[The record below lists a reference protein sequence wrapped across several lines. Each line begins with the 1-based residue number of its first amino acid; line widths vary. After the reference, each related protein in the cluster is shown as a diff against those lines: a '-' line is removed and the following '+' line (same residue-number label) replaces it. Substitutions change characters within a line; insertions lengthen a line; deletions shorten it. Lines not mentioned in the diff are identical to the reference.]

1 MKVLRTPDEC
11 FKGIKDYPFDPV
23 YTNIETKDDTILRI
37 HHIDEGPSDGP
48 ILLAMHGQPVWSYLY
63 ARMIPFLVN
72 AGIRVIAPD
81 LPGYG
86 KSDKPASRE
95 DYSFQNQVD
104 WMGEWLKENNFSRT
118 LTKRNSLYLGLSSMI
133 GAGLFYNL
141 APTSKISSYSSILG
155 LLLASTLAFA
165 NASSSAQLASLYPQ
179 TGGTYL
185 YANKVLGKLP
195 GNIAGIVFILGKT
208 VSCVAIALTLGNYI
222 SPIYGKELGVGLSV
236 IVFLIGYK
244 GITKTAALARWF
256 VLIVISILAFFC
268 IAILMTPSTNIAIP
282 LLEGF
287 SASNLFLSAAIWF
300 FAFTGY
306 SRLATYGEE
315 IKNPETIIPS
325 SILTGLGITVTIYL
339 FVNWLSLAI
348 IGPEVVANSNT
359 PLLVAMDVSV
369 MSDFSFLIVFAST
382 IATASVFLALLP
394 AISRIYVA
402 MSRDGILPNM
412 FSKNTQ

>member
-1 MKVLRTPDEC
+1 M
-11 FKGIKDYPFDPV
+11 
-23 YTNIETKDDTILRI
+23 
-37 HHIDEGPSDGP
+37 
-48 ILLAMHGQPVWSYLY
+48 
-63 ARMIPFLVN
+63 
-72 AGIRVIAPD
+72 
-81 LPGYG
+81 
-86 KSDKPASRE
+86 
-95 DYSFQNQVD
+95 
-104 WMGEWLKENNFSRT
+104 KENNFSRT
-118 LTKRNSLYLGLSSMI
+118 LTKKNSIYLGLSSMI

-208 VSCVAIALTLGNYI
+208 VSCIAIALTLGNYI

-236 IVFLIGYK
+236 IVFLIGYQ
-244 GITKTAALARWF
+244 GITKTTALARWF
-256 VLIVISILAFFC
+256 VLIVISILTFFC

-287 SASNLFLSAAIWF
+287 STSNLFLSAAIWF

-315 IKNPETIIPS
+315 VKNPEKIIPS
-325 SILTGLGITVTIYL
+325 SILTGLGITVTVYL
-339 FVNWLSLAI
+339 LVNWLALAI
-348 IGPEVVANSNT
+348 IGPKVVANSNT

-412 FSKNTQ
+412 FSKIHNKNNSAYVSELFVLLTVVVGIYTINITNAIKLSAFFILIYYSLTNLSVINLEKNHRLYPVSIAYYGLLMCITLGLSIVFI

>member
-1 MKVLRTPDEC
+1 M
-11 FKGIKDYPFDPV
+11 
-23 YTNIETKDDTILRI
+23 
-37 HHIDEGPSDGP
+37 
-48 ILLAMHGQPVWSYLY
+48 
-63 ARMIPFLVN
+63 
-72 AGIRVIAPD
+72 
-81 LPGYG
+81 
-86 KSDKPASRE
+86 
-95 DYSFQNQVD
+95 
-104 WMGEWLKENNFSRT
+104 KENNFSRT

-256 VLIVISILAFFC
+256 VLIVISILVFFC

-315 IKNPETIIPS
+315 VKNPEKIIPS
-325 SILTGLGITVTIYL
+325 SILTGLGVTVTIYL

-412 FSKNTQ
+412 FSKIHNKNNSAYVSELFVLLTVVVGIYTINITSAIKLSAFFILIYYSLTNLSVINLEKNQRLYPVSIAYYGLLMCMILGFSLVLI

>member
-1 MKVLRTPDEC
+1 M
-11 FKGIKDYPFDPV
+11 
-23 YTNIETKDDTILRI
+23 
-37 HHIDEGPSDGP
+37 
-48 ILLAMHGQPVWSYLY
+48 
-63 ARMIPFLVN
+63 
-72 AGIRVIAPD
+72 
-81 LPGYG
+81 
-86 KSDKPASRE
+86 
-95 DYSFQNQVD
+95 
-104 WMGEWLKENNFSRT
+104 KENNFSRT

-236 IVFLIGYK
+236 IVFLIGYQ
-244 GITKTAALARWF
+244 GITKTATLARWF
-256 VLIVISILAFFC
+256 VLIVISILTFFC

-287 SASNLFLSAAIWF
+287 STSNLFLSAAIWF

-315 IKNPETIIPS
+315 VKNPEKIIPS
-325 SILTGLGITVTIYL
+325 SILTGLGVTVTIYL
-339 FVNWLSLAI
+339 LVNWLALAI
-348 IGPEVVANSNT
+348 IGPKVVANSNT

-402 MSRDGILPNM
+402 MSRDGILPNV
-412 FSKNTQ
+412 FSKIHNKNNSAYVSELFVLLTVVVGIYTINITNAIKLSAFFILIYYSLTNLSVINLHKNQRLYSVFIAYYGLLMCMVLGFSLVLI

>member
-1 MKVLRTPDEC
+1 M
-11 FKGIKDYPFDPV
+11 
-23 YTNIETKDDTILRI
+23 
-37 HHIDEGPSDGP
+37 
-48 ILLAMHGQPVWSYLY
+48 
-63 ARMIPFLVN
+63 
-72 AGIRVIAPD
+72 
-81 LPGYG
+81 
-86 KSDKPASRE
+86 
-95 DYSFQNQVD
+95 
-104 WMGEWLKENNFSRT
+104 KENNFSRT

-185 YANKVLGKLP
+185 YANKVIGKLA
-195 GNIAGIVFILGKT
+195 GNIAGIVFISGKT

-222 SPIYGKELGVGLSV
+222 SPIHDKELGVGLSV
-236 IVFLIGYK
+236 IVFFIGYK
-244 GITKTAALARWF
+244 GITKTASLARWF
-256 VLIVISILAFFC
+256 VLIVLAILSFFC
-268 IAILMTPSTNIAIP
+268 IAILLTPSTNIAIP

-287 SASNLFLSAAIWF
+287 SASSLFLSAAVWF

-315 IKNPETIIPS
+315 IKNPEKIIPS

-339 FVNWLSLAI
+339 FVNWLALAI
-348 IGPEVVANSNT
+348 IGPEVIANSNT

-412 FSKNTQ
+412 FSKIHSKNNSAYVSEFFVLLTMIVGIYTINITNAIKLSAFFILIYYSLTNLSVINLEKNQRLYSVSIAYYGLLMCMVLGFSLVLI

>member
-1 MKVLRTPDEC
+1 M
-11 FKGIKDYPFDPV
+11 
-23 YTNIETKDDTILRI
+23 
-37 HHIDEGPSDGP
+37 
-48 ILLAMHGQPVWSYLY
+48 
-63 ARMIPFLVN
+63 
-72 AGIRVIAPD
+72 
-81 LPGYG
+81 
-86 KSDKPASRE
+86 
-95 DYSFQNQVD
+95 
-104 WMGEWLKENNFSRT
+104 KENNFSRT

-256 VLIVISILAFFC
+256 VLIVISILVFFC

-315 IKNPETIIPS
+315 VKNPETIIPS

-412 FSKNTQ
+412 FSKIHNKNNSAYVSELFVLLTVVVGIYTINITNAIKLSALFILIYYSLTNLSVIKLEKNQRLYSVSIAYYGLLMCMVLGFSLVLI

>member
-1 MKVLRTPDEC
+1 M
-11 FKGIKDYPFDPV
+11 
-23 YTNIETKDDTILRI
+23 
-37 HHIDEGPSDGP
+37 
-48 ILLAMHGQPVWSYLY
+48 
-63 ARMIPFLVN
+63 
-72 AGIRVIAPD
+72 
-81 LPGYG
+81 
-86 KSDKPASRE
+86 
-95 DYSFQNQVD
+95 
-104 WMGEWLKENNFSRT
+104 KENNFSRT

-185 YANKVLGKLP
+185 YANKVLGRLP

-256 VLIVISILAFFC
+256 VLIVILILAFFC

-287 SASNLFLSAAIWF
+287 SVSNLFLSAAIWF

-315 IKNPETIIPS
+315 VKNPETIIPS
-325 SILTGLGITVTIYL
+325 SILTGLGITVAIYL

-402 MSRDGILPNM
+402 MSRDSILPNM
-412 FSKNTQ
+412 FSKIHKKNNSAYISELFVLLTVVVGIYTINITNAIKLSAFFILIYYSLTNLSVINLEKNQRLYSVSIAYYGLLMCMVLGLSLVII

>member
-1 MKVLRTPDEC
+1 M
-11 FKGIKDYPFDPV
+11 
-23 YTNIETKDDTILRI
+23 
-37 HHIDEGPSDGP
+37 
-48 ILLAMHGQPVWSYLY
+48 
-63 ARMIPFLVN
+63 
-72 AGIRVIAPD
+72 
-81 LPGYG
+81 
-86 KSDKPASRE
+86 
-95 DYSFQNQVD
+95 
-104 WMGEWLKENNFSRT
+104 KENNFSRT

-256 VLIVISILAFFC
+256 VLIVVSILAFFC
-268 IAILMTPSTNIAIP
+268 IAILMTSSTNIAIP

-412 FSKNTQ
+412 FSKIHNKNNSAYVSELFVLLTVVVGIYTINITNAIKLSAFFILIYYSLTNLSVINLEKNQRLYPVSIAYYGLLMCMVLGFSLFLI

>member
-1 MKVLRTPDEC
+1 MNE
-11 FKGIKDYPFDPV
+11 
-23 YTNIETKDDTILRI
+23 NI
-37 HHIDEGPSDGP
+37 
-48 ILLAMHGQPVWSYLY
+48 
-63 ARMIPFLVN
+63 
-72 AGIRVIAPD
+72 
-81 LPGYG
+81 
-86 KSDKPASRE
+86 
-95 DYSFQNQVD
+95 
-104 WMGEWLKENNFSRT
+104 FSRT

-268 IAILMTPSTNIAIP
+268 ISILMTPSTNIAIP

-325 SILTGLGITVTIYL
+325 SILTGLGITITIYL
-339 FVNWLSLAI
+339 FVNWLALAI
-348 IGPEVVANSNT
+348 IGPEVIANSNT

-394 AISRIYVA
+394 AISRVYVA
-402 MSRDGILPNM
+402 MSRDGHLPSM
-412 FSKNTQ
+412 FSKIHKKNNSAYISEVFVLLTVVVGIYIINITTAIKLSAFFILVYYSLTNLSVINLEKNQRLYSVYIAYYGFLMCMVLGFSLALI

>member
-1 MKVLRTPDEC
+1 M
-11 FKGIKDYPFDPV
+11 
-23 YTNIETKDDTILRI
+23 
-37 HHIDEGPSDGP
+37 
-48 ILLAMHGQPVWSYLY
+48 
-63 ARMIPFLVN
+63 
-72 AGIRVIAPD
+72 
-81 LPGYG
+81 
-86 KSDKPASRE
+86 
-95 DYSFQNQVD
+95 
-104 WMGEWLKENNFSRT
+104 KENNFSRT

-141 APTSKISSYSSILG
+141 APTSKISSYSTILG
-155 LLLASTLAFA
+155 LILASTLAFA

-256 VLIVISILAFFC
+256 VLIVISILVFFC

-315 IKNPETIIPS
+315 VKNPETIIPS

-412 FSKNTQ
+412 FSKIHNKNNSAYVSELFVLLTVVVGIYTINITNAIKLSALFILIYYSLTNLSVIKLEKNQRLYSVSIAYYGLLMCMILGFSLVLI

>member
-1 MKVLRTPDEC
+1 M
-11 FKGIKDYPFDPV
+11 
-23 YTNIETKDDTILRI
+23 
-37 HHIDEGPSDGP
+37 
-48 ILLAMHGQPVWSYLY
+48 
-63 ARMIPFLVN
+63 
-72 AGIRVIAPD
+72 
-81 LPGYG
+81 
-86 KSDKPASRE
+86 
-95 DYSFQNQVD
+95 
-104 WMGEWLKENNFSRT
+104 KENNFSRT

-185 YANKVLGKLP
+185 YASKVLGKLS

-256 VLIVISILAFFC
+256 VLIVILILAFFC

-287 SASNLFLSAAIWF
+287 SVSNLFLSAAIWF

-325 SILTGLGITVTIYL
+325 SILTGLGITVAIYL

-412 FSKNTQ
+412 FSKIHNKNNSAYVSELFVLLTVIVGIYTINITNAIKLSAFFILIYYSLTNLSVINLEKNQRLYSVSIAYYGLLMCIFLGFSLVLI

>member
-1 MKVLRTPDEC
+1 M
-11 FKGIKDYPFDPV
+11 
-23 YTNIETKDDTILRI
+23 
-37 HHIDEGPSDGP
+37 
-48 ILLAMHGQPVWSYLY
+48 
-63 ARMIPFLVN
+63 
-72 AGIRVIAPD
+72 
-81 LPGYG
+81 
-86 KSDKPASRE
+86 
-95 DYSFQNQVD
+95 
-104 WMGEWLKENNFSRT
+104 KENNFSRT
-118 LTKRNSLYLGLSSMI
+118 LTKRDSLYLGLSSMI

-165 NASSSAQLASLYPQ
+165 NASSSAQLASLFPQ

-256 VLIVISILAFFC
+256 VLIVISILVFFC

-315 IKNPETIIPS
+315 IENPETIIPS
-325 SILTGLGITVTIYL
+325 SILTGLGITITIYL
-339 FVNWLSLAI
+339 FVNWLALAI
-348 IGPEVVANSNT
+348 IGPEVIANSNT

-412 FSKNTQ
+412 FSKIHNKNNSAYVSELFVLLTVVVGIYTINITNAIKLSAFFILIYYSLTNLSVIKLEKNQRIYSVYIAYYGFLMCMVLGFSLALF

>member
-1 MKVLRTPDEC
+1 M
-11 FKGIKDYPFDPV
+11 
-23 YTNIETKDDTILRI
+23 
-37 HHIDEGPSDGP
+37 
-48 ILLAMHGQPVWSYLY
+48 
-63 ARMIPFLVN
+63 
-72 AGIRVIAPD
+72 
-81 LPGYG
+81 
-86 KSDKPASRE
+86 
-95 DYSFQNQVD
+95 
-104 WMGEWLKENNFSRT
+104 KENNFSRT
-118 LTKRNSLYLGLSSMI
+118 LTKRDSLYLGLSSMI

-195 GNIAGIVFILGKT
+195 GNIAGIVFVLGKT
-208 VSCVAIALTLGNYI
+208 VSCVAVALTLGNYI

-256 VLIVISILAFFC
+256 VLIVISILVFFC

-287 SASNLFLSAAIWF
+287 SANNLFLSAAIWF

-315 IKNPETIIPS
+315 VKNPEKIIPS
-325 SILTGLGITVTIYL
+325 SILTGLGITVTIYIV
-339 FVNWLSLAI
+339 VNWLALAV
-348 IGPEVVANSNT
+348 IGPEVIANSNT
-359 PLLVAMDVSV
+359 PLLVAFDVSV
-369 MSDFSFLIVFAST
+369 LSDFSFLIVFAST

-412 FSKNTQ
+412 FSTIHKKNNSAYVSELFVLLTVIVGIYTINITNAIKLSAFFILIYYSLTNLSVINLEKNQRLYSVSIAYYGLLMCVVLGFSLVLI

>member
-1 MKVLRTPDEC
+1 M
-11 FKGIKDYPFDPV
+11 
-23 YTNIETKDDTILRI
+23 
-37 HHIDEGPSDGP
+37 
-48 ILLAMHGQPVWSYLY
+48 
-63 ARMIPFLVN
+63 
-72 AGIRVIAPD
+72 
-81 LPGYG
+81 
-86 KSDKPASRE
+86 
-95 DYSFQNQVD
+95 
-104 WMGEWLKENNFSRT
+104 KENNFSRT

-185 YANKVLGKLP
+185 YASKVLGKLS

-268 IAILMTPSTNIAIP
+268 ISILMTPSTNIAIP

-339 FVNWLSLAI
+339 FVNWLALAI
-348 IGPEVVANSNT
+348 IGPEVIANSNT

-402 MSRDGILPNM
+402 MSRDGHLPSI
-412 FSKNTQ
+412 FSKIHKKNNSAYISEVFVLLTVVVGIYIINITTAIKLSAFFILVYYSLTNLSVINLEKNQRLYSVYIAYYGFLMCMVLGFSLALV